1 MGRIGKLDDKVAII
15 TGAASGVGRAG
26 AELFAGEGAK
36 VVAVDVTADAL
47 NDVVAGIRKAG
58 GEAVAAVADVSRLAD
73 VQRMVDDTVRLWGR
87 IDILW
92 NNAAIIRSL
101 YNAAEEIS
109 EEDWNAVISV
119 NLTGTFF
126 GVKCV
131 VPHMKKQQ
139 KGVIIN
145 TASIAGMVAHRVG
158 RAAYVAS
165 KGGIIALTR
174 QLALE
179 LGNDNIRVNAIAP
192 GSVNTGMG
200 RRVPRP
206 DKVTFEYKR
215 VDLSVDALRVAEPIE
230 IARTALFLAGDDV
243 GPLTGIILPHDGGK
257 SSR

>member
-1 MGRIGKLDDKVAII
+1 MGKLDGKVAII
-15 TGAASGVGRAG
+15 TGAASGIGRAG
-26 AELFAGEGAK
+26 AKLFAAEGAR

-47 NDVVAGIRKAG
+47 NDVVEGIRGDG
-58 GEAVAAVADVSRLAD
+58 GEAVAAVVDISKLD
-73 VQRMVDDTVRLWGR
+73 QMQRMVDDAVARWGR

-109 EEDWNAVISV
+109 EEDWNAVIAV

-131 VPHMKKQQ
+131 VPHMKRQQ
-139 KGVIIN
+139 NGVIIN

-165 KGGIIALTR
+165 KGAVISLTR
-174 QLALE
+174 QLSLE
-179 LGNDNIRVNAIAP
+179 LGSFNIRVNAIAP
-192 GSVNTGMG
+192 GSVNTGISK
-200 RRVPRP
+200 RVPRP
-206 DKVTFEYKR
+206 EKVTFEYQR
-215 VDLSVDALRVAEPIE
+215 NDASVDALRVAEPIE

-257 SSR
+257 SAR